1 VRRRNEIVKNVLV
14 GLLII
19 VVIALLVFAALW
31 IYVDT
36 VSR

>member
-19 VVIALLVFAALW
+19 GVIALLVFAALW